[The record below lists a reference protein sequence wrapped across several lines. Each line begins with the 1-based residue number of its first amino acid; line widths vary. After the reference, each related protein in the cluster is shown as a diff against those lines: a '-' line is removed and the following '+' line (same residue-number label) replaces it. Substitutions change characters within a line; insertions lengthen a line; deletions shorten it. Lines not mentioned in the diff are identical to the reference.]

1 MNINLS
7 ENKIFLVLFFFPLTY
22 LVGIAIAEIFL
33 LLFLIYL
40 ALNIKNIE
48 FLEKKIFFIL
58 LLFSIYIAING
69 SLQISDNLKI
79 SSIFHFRYLLL
90 STAICIFYQK
100 NLSVI
105 NQKKFINIFFLLI
118 IIVIFDSFYQF
129 YLGENILG
137 QKLHAYRVSSFFG
150 DDLILGSFLI
160 RLLPI
165 ILWYIF
171 YFKNSINS
179 SGLFNIIFF
188 SLYFITIYI
197 SGERT
202 AFALFVGQLILFIFL
217 VPDLRKILSSSFVIL
232 LIFIMLHSFYNFG
245 KTDITHRMFVK
256 TYKQITN
263 NDNNILDEKNDKQ
276 INKNFKFYLKSIK
289 IFSNDHQG
297 HLIVANDLFSKNL
310 YFGVGP
316 KGFRHFCRSVD
327 YQPERGICSTHP
339 HNILAQTLSE
349 LGLVGLLF
357 YLIFLFFL
365 IRCLLLRF
373 TKNNKDTSDLNGLL
387 VISIGLIVHFF
398 PLLPSGN
405 FFNNWISSFI
415 YFKIGLLIY
424 SYNKLLSK

>member
-33 LLFLIYL
+33 LFFLIYL

-118 IIVIFDSFYQF
+118 ILVIFDSFYQF